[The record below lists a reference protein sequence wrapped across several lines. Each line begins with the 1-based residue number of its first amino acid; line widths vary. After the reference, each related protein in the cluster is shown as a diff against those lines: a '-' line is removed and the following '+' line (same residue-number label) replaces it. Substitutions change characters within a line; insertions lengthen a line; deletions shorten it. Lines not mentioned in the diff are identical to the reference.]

1 MRKGGEE
8 REKAREKE
16 ELRKCRLLASHPCS
30 LSFFSHLKTL
40 PGISSLYLE
49 KQKNPLTYDIICA
62 NLISDEKLISHLHF
76 RALGKLA
83 WRDKGIS
90 RQAMNLSCI
99 SEALLQTINKSRLT
113 IAWHG

>member
-62 NLISDEKLISHLHF
+62 NLISDEKLIYHLHF
-76 RALGKLA
+76 RAPGKLA

-90 RQAMNLSCI
+90 RQAMNF
-99 SEALLQTINKSRLT
+99 
-113 IAWHG
+113 